1 MSAFDIPDPVNA
13 SPPIG
18 GGGGV
23 RSCVKY
29 ET

>member
-13 SPPIG
+13 PPIG
-18 GGGGV
+18 GGEGGV

-29 ET
+29 DT